1 MKAPPS
7 VYWGNVVTELKKVE
21 DEAIEVQYYLEKAL
35 DNIEEA
41 REQL

>member
-7 VYWGNVVTELKKVE
+7 AYWDNVTSELKKVE
-21 DEAIEVQYYLEKAL
+21 DEAIEMQYYCEKAS